1 MKLLNLGCGNRF
13 NDSWINL
20 DFTSS
25 NPKVK
30 SHNFLNGIPFEDG
43 SIDVVYH
50 SHVLEH
56 FSKTDGV
63 NFIKECYRVL
73 KPNGIIRIAVPDLER
88 IAKEYLMNLEK
99 ATNGESGAEL
109 NYDWIML
116 EFYDQTV
123 RNYSGG
129 EMAKYLFQEKI
140 HNEDYV
146 FGRIGEEGRKIR
158 EQFIAEK
165 KKQNIY
171 SGEEGNQKLQKKT
184 KKKLIDRI
192 KEYLKN
198 KYFKQEPID
207 YNILQNEISIGS
219 FRLGGEVHQWMYDR
233 YSLTKLLSEAGFSN
247 IQKQTAFLSN
257 IPEWSSYGLESKN
270 GVIFK
275 PDSLFME
282 ARK

>member
-30 SHNFLNGIPFEDG
+30 SHNFLNGIPFEDV

-140 HNEDYV
+140 NNEDYV

-158 EQFIAEK
+158 EQFLAEK
-165 KKQNIY
+165 KKRNIY

-198 KYFKQEPID
+198 KYFKQEANDLIV
-207 YNILQNEISIGS
+207 
-219 FRLGGEVHQWMYDR
+219 FRIKYQLEDFGWEGKCINGCMTDIP
-233 YSLTKLLSEAGFSN
+233 SLNYYL
-247 IQKQTAFLSN
+247 
-257 IPEWSSYGLESKN
+257 
-270 GVIFK
+270 K
-275 PDSLFME
+275 PDSVIYKSKLLF
-282 ARK
+282 